1 MCTTAGSD
9 FVSFRVVRGIMGKVQ
24 MGTGAVGG
32 QYEPKSAQSIQ
43 TEKEKQL
50 TTSNQHLVDDTCS
63 LLVIN

>member
-1 MCTTAGSD
+1 
-9 FVSFRVVRGIMGKVQ
+9 MGKVQ

-32 QYEPKSAQSIQ
+32 QCKPKSAQRFQ